1 MSRLPERLSY
11 LLGMPMDIN
20 RAGMSELAM
29 LEGIGE
35 TMAKRIVLTRE
46 ERGPF
51 RTPEGVVSVKGIGPK
66 RLARIRGR
74 ILVDTQDAS
83 SQEIVCE

>member
-20 RAGMSELAM
+20 RAGMRELAM

-46 ERGPF
+46 EKAGSDS
-51 RTPEGVVSVKGIGPK
+51 RTHTRRYAGCLFSGDCV
-66 RLARIRGR
+66 
-74 ILVDTQDAS
+74 
-83 SQEIVCE
+83 